1 MPENGHASAG
11 SCFDKLRWNPT
22 LTTCSQS
29 KNDSLSIRWDR
40 PTIPAPKP
48 AGQFLQEDASINSTA
63 NDFPKDAQR
72 AQVSHVEVVPAEAG
86 RRLDNFLGGQLG
98 RLPRP
103 AIYRL
108 IRTGQV
114 RVNGKRARPDTRLE
128 AGDSVR
134 LPPVRG
140 VEEVRASPGPR
151 ELARFESRV
160 LYEDDR
166 VLVVDKPAG
175 LAVHGGSGLSHGL
188 IDIVR
193 HARPTAARIDLVHRL
208 DRETSGCLLLAK
220 DARTLRTL
228 NADLAAHDFRKTYLA
243 LLRGQLAKTRVRV
256 DEPLDVEHRE
266 HGERHAVV
274 SPAGLP
280 AVTEYRV
287 QQRYAGWTLVEAL
300 PMTGRTHQIRAHAVH
315 LGHPLAGDR
324 RYGGGDDASI
334 APPGLGRLFL
344 HAARLGFPLE
354 GAIIEVE
361 APLPDELG
369 RVLSGLDALQ
379 SLSDPQEA
387 GL

>member
-1 MPENGHASAG
+1 LLSVQKRIRFRYAGTARLYQRASRLG
-11 SCFDKLRWNPT
+11 NSFK
-22 LTTCSQS
+22 
-29 KNDSLSIRWDR
+29 
-40 PTIPAPKP
+40 
-48 AGQFLQEDASINSTA
+48 EDTSINSSV
-63 NDFPKDAQR
+63 NDVSGETHRP
-72 AQVSHVEVVPAEAG
+72 QVSHVEVVPAEAG
-86 RRLDNFLGGQLG
+86 RRLDNFLGGHLG

-103 AIYRL
+103 AVYRL

-140 VEEVRASPGPR
+140 VDEVRASPGAR
-151 ELARFESRV
+151 ELERFESRV

-188 IDIVR
+188 IDIAR
-193 HARPTAARIDLVHRL
+193 HARPQAARIDLVHRL

-220 DARTLRTL
+220 DARTLRVL
-228 NADLAAHDFRKTYLA
+228 NAELAAHDFRKTYLA
-243 LLRGQLAKTRVRV
+243 LLRGHLANARVRV
-256 DEPLDVEHRE
+256 DEPLDVENRE

-287 QQRYAGWTLVEAL
+287 QQRYTGWTLVEAL

-324 RYGGGDDASI
+324 RYGGADDALI
-334 APPGLGRLFL
+334 APRGLARLFL

-354 GAIIEVE
+354 GAIIEVA
-361 APLPDELG
+361 APLPPELG
-369 RVLSGLDALQ
+369 RVLSSLDALQ
-379 SLSDPQEA
+379 SHPDPQEA